1 MNKLFLSLLIITGIA
16 QAALPDAGFNGA
28 DEARY
33 HRLCRQLIAPCCWS
47 QPVETH
53 LSPAADRARGEVAAM
68 IRAGKSDRQILD
80 SFIARYGERILA
92 EPEGIKSVVLTTV
105 PVVALLSGCAF
116 LILFLLRGRR
126 TRLAIPAGS
135 ETSLPEPDWD

>member
-1 MNKLFLSLLIITGIA
+1 MNKLFLSLLIFTGIA
-16 QAALPDAGFNGA
+16 QAVLPDAGLSRA

-33 HRLCRQLIAPCCWS
+33 HRLCQQLIAPCCWS

-53 LSPAADRARGEVAAM
+53 LSPAADRARVEVAAM
-68 IRAGKSDRQILD
+68 IRAGKTDRQILD

-105 PVVALLSGCAF
+105 PIVALLSGFAA
-116 LILFLLRGRR
+116 LILFLSRR
-126 TRLAIPAGS
+126 RRAGLAMPQRY
-135 ETSLPEPDWD
+135 ENLLPELDWD